1 MFTLPDNVKV
11 LNLPEQVEKNR
22 EDIASIS
29 SRVSRVDA
37 RTSDLGQQI
46 KLHDDDIEKLKTA
59 VTNVDTGSINTH
71 YISVHGPVDVSGK
84 LIAGNDLEV
93 DGKIILNSA
102 DDVVDGNGNKLI
114 ASVQLDEFKTNYF
127 KTEARYKYASKSLSL
142 VEEALSTPFDDYY
155 TDVSNMYSHS
165 KFVNQSE
172 SVVSVSIPPYV
183 SATEAQGFLERS
195 ESIEISLGSFSDRGV
210 NFHFAFNGCNAK
222 KIAPAEGASVK
233 PTTLQY
239 AFGVCPNL
247 EEIGAFDCSLCV
259 DHNPFIGWLF
269 ASSKVKHI
277 HCTHFKVSFDISGS
291 TQFETSDLVE
301 IISNLDPVS
310 APQTLTMGATN
321 LAKLTQDQILVATG
335 KGWTLA

>member
-29 SRVSRVDA
+29 SRVGRVDA

-84 LIAGNDLEV
+84 LTAGNDLEV

-102 DDVVDGNGNKLI
+102 DDVVDGNGNRLI
-114 ASVQLDEFKTNYF
+114 VNESLDNFMERYNSEAYQFLFADMTLHDTIEGIGDEFNPINSF
-127 KTEARYKYASKSLSL
+127 PHFNEATSLHGCFDRTKLDKYYNPTIVIPTMKSPCKIDEMFTSSEVKKVSFQGGTLNSCVYAFENSK
-142 VEEALSTPFDDYY
+142 VESVY
-155 TDVSNMYSHS
+155 TDRAVLQGSCAGMFQNCSNL
-165 KFVNQSE
+165 VA
-172 SVVSVSIPPYV
+172 V
-183 SATEAQGFLERS
+183 
-195 ESIEISLGSFSDRGV
+195 GSFDVRDVTYFGTI
-210 NFHFAFNGCNAK
+210 FYGCTSLK
-222 KIAPAEGASVK
+222 
-233 PTTLQY
+233 
-239 AFGVCPNL
+239 
-247 EEIGAFDCSLCV
+247 EI
-259 DHNPFIGWLF
+259 HMT
-269 ASSKVKHI
+269 HI
-277 HCTHFKVSFDISGS
+277 KVSFDISSS
-291 TQFETSDLVE
+291 TAFETTDLVE
-301 IISNLDPVS
+301 IISNLDPVTT
-310 APQTLTMGATN
+310 AQTLTMGATN